1 MKIRTDFVTNS
12 SSSSF
17 VVAYKVD
24 KTEELEK
31 YMAEEYGKFGKRL
44 LDEYV
49 VSFADFK
56 KENEMIFA
64 NKDEYEPEFMFNGNY
79 YYLDD
84 DISVFEELKDTDNL
98 ILARREG
105 YSTEG
110 NIEENDAWLVDH
122 IPDEYITEFYKGLCY
137 W

>member
-64 NKDEYEPEFMFNGNY
+64 NKDEYEPEFMVNGNY

-98 ILARREG
+98 IFARREG

-137 W
+137 